1 MPDFVPA
8 TPDISAT
15 RVASAAASAAAA
27 FAKPAGPP
35 SPALDV
41 ELLRRAYKLMH
52 TAAAMAA
59 LYEEQKA
66 VASRYVHA
74 TARGHEAIQ
83 LAAAFLLEETDFAA
97 PYYRDDAMLL
107 GFGLRPYELM
117 LQLMAKGDDPFSG
130 GRTYYCHP
138 SLRRAG
144 VPVIPHQSSATGMQA
159 IPATGMAHA
168 VKYLSSMNNEQWAMN
183 NEQLTMNNEAEG
195 DQFSANLK
203 QHCSLLIDN
212 CSLVL
217 CSIGDGAMTEGEVS
231 EALQMAVLHQ
241 LPIIYL
247 VQDNDW
253 GISAT
258 GREMRA
264 MDAYEFAAGFVGLH
278 RLRVDGADFVSSY
291 TGMSEAVAHVRA
303 RRGPVLVHAKCPLLG
318 HHTSGVRREW
328 YRGENLAEHQQDDP
342 LPRLHRRLRGLG
354 LSETELENVR
364 AEASATV
371 LADWHEALAA
381 PDPDPATFADHEFAP
396 PTVLAEA
403 GERSPAGAE
412 KALMVDAALHAVDD
426 ILREFPEAL
435 FYGQDVGGELGGVF
449 REAALLAKKY
459 GDRRVFNTPIQEAY
473 IVGSTAGMAAVGA
486 RPIVEIQFADYIW
499 PALNQLVEEL
509 SKSCYLTM
517 GKFPVPALIRVPI
530 GAYGGGGPYHSGS
543 IESTLLTIRGIKVVY
558 PSNAADM
565 KGLMR
570 AAFLDNNPVVML
582 EHKGLYWSKVPGTE
596 DAKTV
601 EPAAG
606 YVIPLGRAAIAQ
618 AASPD
623 ELRRGNTCVVV
634 TYGMG
639 VHWAKAASRAF
650 PGQVEILDLRTLN
663 PLDFEAVTAATHRHG
678 KVLVLT
684 EEPLMNSFAESLA
697 GRIQRHCFAGLDA
710 PVFTLGA
717 ANLPAIALNVELEKM
732 MLPSAA
738 KVGAALE
745 ELLGW

>member
-1 MPDFVPA
+1 MLADTSLAPEAPA
-8 TPDISAT
+8 APLAD
-15 RVASAAASAAAA
+15 AALAR
-27 FAKPAGPP
+27 
-35 SPALDV
+35 
-41 ELLRRAYKLMH
+41 LLRAYRLMH
-52 TAAAMAA
+52 TAAEMAA
-59 LYEEQKA
+59 LYEDQKA
-66 VASRYVHA
+66 IASRYVHA
-74 TARGHEAIQ
+74 TARGHEAVQ
-83 LAAAFLLEETDFAA
+83 LAAAFLLLETDYAA

-107 GFGLRPYELM
+107 GMGLRPYELM
-117 LQLMAKGDDPFSG
+117 LQLMAKRDDPFSG
-130 GRTYYCHP
+130 GRTYYGHP
-138 SLRRAG
+138 SLRRPG
-144 VPVIPHQSSATGMQA
+144 VPVMPHQSSATGMQA
-159 IPATGMAHA
+159 IPATGMAQA
-168 VKYLSSMNNEQWAMN
+168 VKYL
-183 NEQLTMNNEAEG
+183 EG
-195 DQFSANLK
+195 EVADSQKSTQPATRP
-203 QHCSLLIDN
+203 I
-212 CSLVL
+212 VL
-217 CSIGDGAMTEGEVS
+217 CSIGDGAMTEGEVA
-231 EALQMAVLHQ
+231 EALQMAILHE

-264 MDAYEFAAGFVGLH
+264 MDAYEFAAGFPGLH
-278 RLRVDGADFVSSY
+278 RLRVDGTDFEDSY
-291 TGMSEAVAHVRA
+291 AGLSAAVEHVRA
-303 RRGPVLVHAKCPLLG
+303 RRGPALVHAKCPLLG

-328 YRGENLAEHQQDDP
+328 YRGDNLAQHQTLDP
-342 LPRLHRRLRGLG
+342 LPKLHQRLLELG
-354 LSETELENVR
+354 VDEAELTAAQAGAR
-364 AEASATV
+364 ATV
-371 LADWHEALAA
+371 HADWAEALAS

-396 PTVLAEA
+396 PAVTVEA
-403 GERSPAGAE
+403 GERSPAGAD

-509 SKSCYLTM
+509 SKSCYLSM
-517 GKFPVPALIRVPI
+517 GKFPVSTLIRVPI

-570 AAFLDNNPVVML
+570 SAFLDPNPVVML

-596 DAKTV
+596 EAKTP

-606 YVIPLGRAAIAQ
+606 YVIPLGQ
-618 AASPD
+618 AAVAQEAD
-623 ELRRGNTCVVV
+623 ADKLRQGDTCAVI

-639 VHWAKAASRAF
+639 VHWARTASRDF

-663 PLDFEAVTAATHRHG
+663 PLDFDAVLAATRRHG

-697 GRIQRHCFAGLDA
+697 GRIQRHCFAQLDA

-738 KVGAALE
+738 KVSAALS

>member
-1 MPDFVPA
+1 MPDFAAPVA
-8 TPDISAT
+8 PDTTDLSNP
-15 RVASAAASAAAA
+15 RVAAAAAAAAAA
-27 FAKPAGPP
+27 FTTPAAVA
-35 SPALDV
+35 PAPGTA
-41 ELLRRAYKLMH
+41 LLARAYGLMH
-52 TAAAMAA
+52 TAAEMAA
-59 LYEEQKA
+59 LYEDQKA
-66 VASRYVHA
+66 VAARYVHA
-74 TARGHEAIQ
+74 TARGHEAVQ
-83 LAAAFLLEETDFAA
+83 LAAAFLLKETDYAA
-97 PYYRDDAMLL
+97 PYYRDDALLL
-107 GFGLRPYELM
+107 GLGLRPYELM
-117 LQLMAKGDDPFSG
+117 LQLLAKADDPFSG
-130 GRTYYCHP
+130 GRTYYAHP
-138 SLRRAG
+138 SLRRPG
-144 VPVIPHQSSATGMQA
+144 IPVIPHQSSATGMQA
-159 IPATGMAHA
+159 IPATGAA
-168 VKYLSSMNNEQWAMN
+168 QAIQYFESISS
-183 NEQLTMNNEAEG
+183 EQLAG
-195 DQFSANLK
+195 SSGFSESLKANGAL
-203 QHCSLLIDN
+203 S
-212 CSLVL
+212 L
-217 CSIGDGAMTEGEVS
+217 CSIGDGAMTEGEVA

-241 LPIIYL
+241 LPVIYL

-264 MDAYEFAAGFVGLH
+264 MNAYEFAAGFPGL
-278 RLRVDGADFVSSY
+278 RRMQVDGADFGSSY
-291 TGMSEAVAHVRA
+291 QGLSEAFAHVRA

-328 YRGENLAEHQQDDP
+328 YRSDLAAHQQQDP
-342 LPRLHRRLRGLG
+342 LPRLHQQLLAGGYSAATLDGLRAAA
-354 LSETELENVR
+354 R
-364 AEASATV
+364 ATV
-371 LADWHEALAA
+371 HADWAQALAA
-381 PDPDPATFADHEFAP
+381 PNPDPATFADHEFAP
-396 PTVLAEA
+396 PAVTEET
-403 GERSPAGAE
+403 GERAPAGAE

-459 GDRRVFNTPIQEAY
+459 GATRVFNTPIQEAY

-517 GKFPVPALIRVPI
+517 GKFPIPALIRVPI

-570 AAFLDNNPVVML
+570 AAFLDPNPVIML

-606 YVIPLGRAAIAQ
+606 YAIPLGQATVAQ
-618 AASPD
+618 AAD
-623 ELRRGNTCVVV
+623 AEQLARGNTALVVA
-634 TYGMG
+634 YGMG
-639 VHWAKAASRAF
+639 VHWAKAASRDF
-650 PGQVEILDLRTLN
+650 PGQIEILDLRTLN
-663 PLDFEAVTAATHRHG
+663 PLDFEAVQAATRRHG

-697 GRIQRHCFAGLDA
+697 GRIQRHCFEVLDA

-738 KVGAALE
+738 KVAAALN
-745 ELLGW
+745 ELLAY